1 MLNGIS
7 IQMNGIIYAY
17 GKNGGNKTCM
27 SEMVALTYFHSQRTV
42 LLIV

>member
-7 IQMNGIIYAY
+7 VQMNGIIYAY
-17 GKNGGNKTCM
+17 GENGGNITFT